1 LVDEVDDLIF
11 DSGCVTMST
20 YDNCV
25 RTTKDYSTS
34 CNVYS
39 CDNSVK
45 YKISMN
51 KSDEEIY
58 AFNAHYGW
66 QIVNHS
72 MYIQYPTKKLKLAR
86 DNPGKEIILAS
97 AGCRDR
103 VINHYRALLQN
114 TKKTKKGKKKA
125 KYLVT
130 KELQQDMAWKMHEV
144 NKSHMPKMVNGDP
157 IGDMRMEQET
167 TPTKKQIPDR
177 LVVDEVDVNL
187 CIPDN
192 YRQHTSVEENSCVW
206 LAACLLIRSVDIQV
220 AEIMNK
226 KYRENPALFEWL
238 PCFIQK
244 DAPLQNSL
252 YLMMKN
258 LDGCPYFVSRMRKI
272 PQAFR
277 NNIARYLIQTKD
289 IVLLLAQ
296 LQDTVGNNSH
306 VVGINVAKRLIY
318 DCQENSAL
326 PLSLDNLSRCCGR
339 NRTFACFYHYCEI
352 RPNNPQNRHV

>member
-1 LVDEVDDLIF
+1 
-11 DSGCVTMST
+11 
-20 YDNCV
+20 
-25 RTTKDYSTS
+25 
-34 CNVYS
+34 
-39 CDNSVK
+39 
-45 YKISMN
+45 MN

-86 DNPGKEIILAS
+86 DNPGKEIILSS
-97 AGCRDR
+97 AGCR
-103 VINHYRALLQN
+103 
-114 TKKTKKGKKKA
+114 
-125 KYLVT
+125 
-130 KELQQDMAWKMHEV
+130 
-144 NKSHMPKMVNGDP
+144 
-157 IGDMRMEQET
+157 
-167 TPTKKQIPDR
+167 KKQTPDK

-187 CIPDN
+187 CVPDN

-272 PQAFR
+272 PQAFG

-339 NRTFACFYHYCEI
+339 NRTFACFYHCFEI
-352 RPNNPQNRHV
+352 RRNNP